1 MKTLIAAVAFATVFV
16 APAFAQCMTWAQW
29 GCKSALA
36 APASANPAFAQCM
49 TWAQWGCKSALA
61 APASAKSTYAA
72 SFNDR
77 RSALSDRRSERSGRR
92 APVRH
97 WAQW

>member
-1 MKTLIAAVAFATVFV
+1 MKTLVAAVAFATVFV

-36 APASANPAFAQCM
+36 APASA
-49 TWAQWGCKSALA
+49 KSA
-61 APASAKSTYAA
+61 YAA

>member
-1 MKTLIAAVAFATVFV
+1 MKTLIAAVAFATVFA

-36 APASANPAFAQCM
+36 APASAQ
-49 TWAQWGCKSALA
+49 SA
-61 APASAKSTYAA
+61 YAA

-77 RSALSDRRSERSGRR
+77 RSALSDRRSEPSGRR
-92 APVRH
+92 ASVRH
-97 WAQW
+97 WARR

>member
-1 MKTLIAAVAFATVFV
+1 MKTLIAAVAFATVFA

-36 APASANPAFAQCM
+36 APANAQSA
-49 TWAQWGCKSALA
+49 
-61 APASAKSTYAA
+61 YAA

-92 APVRH
+92 ASVRH
-97 WAQW
+97 WARR

>member
-1 MKTLIAAVAFATVFV
+1 MKTLIAAVAFATVF
-16 APAFAQCMTWAQW
+16 
-29 GCKSALA
+29 A
-36 APASANPAFAQCM
+36 APAFAQCM

-61 APASAKSTYAA
+61 APASAKSAYAA

>member
-1 MKTLIAAVAFATVFV
+1 MKTLIAAVAFATVF
-16 APAFAQCMTWAQW
+16 
-29 GCKSALA
+29 A
-36 APASANPAFAQCM
+36 APAFAQCM

-61 APASAKSTYAA
+61 APASAKSAYAA

-92 APVRH
+92 ASVRH
-97 WAQW
+97 WVRR

>member
-36 APASANPAFAQCM
+36 APASA
-49 TWAQWGCKSALA
+49 KSA
-61 APASAKSTYAA
+61 YAA

-77 RSALSDRRSERSGRR
+77 RSALSVSERSGRR
-92 APVRH
+92 ASVRH